1 MEKVLETSLDD
12 ERRVVR
18 KFASYAIN
26 VWSMINWIIIIIIFI
41 YYNGSKPQE
50 NNKVTKFIYFGQKF
64 LKYV

>member
-26 VWSMINWIIIIIIFI
+26 VWSMIN
-41 YYNGSKPQE
+41 
-50 NNKVTKFIYFGQKF
+50 
-64 LKYV
+64 